1 MDIGA
6 EGEWI
11 TLLCLLYFI
20 RNTNQLSRAIIT
32 SAAGAMDCTHTY
44 QILFRLIPDEFF
56 LWALVVILKSCH
68 KSYLSSGSIFL
79 WWLFKCKSNC
89 STRVFIFCPDHPW
102 LPSSDIPKRH
112 SIFFLRAISNC
123 EAVHHI
129 KGVWST
135 KETKK
140 NQVFG
145 MDYKVFVYIW
155 YIRTGNLESM
165 IVYLLFGI
173 FFLSKLDF
181 ISWPI
186 WLVFV

>member
-1 MDIGA
+1 MDIRAAGA
-6 EGEWI
+6 MNYTAVSFVLSEIQISWVG
-11 TLLCLLYFI
+11 
-20 RNTNQLSRAIIT
+20 QLT
-32 SAAGAMDCTHTY
+32 SAAGAMDCTHIY
-44 QILFRLIPDEFF
+44 QIPFRLIPDEFF
-56 LWALVVILKSCH
+56 LWVIVVILKSCH

-140 NQVFG
+140 NQV
-145 MDYKVFVYIW
+145 DIW
-155 YIRTGNLESM
+155 DW
-165 IVYLLFGI
+165 LLSICDCIFGI
-173 FFLSKLDF
+173 LGQGIWNLWLCICYLGFFS
-181 ISWPI
+181 SQN
-186 WLVFV
+186 

>member
-1 MDIGA
+1 MQPGQ
-6 EGEWI
+6 WI
-11 TLLCLLYFI
+11 ALTHIKFY
-20 RNTNQLSRAIIT
+20 
-32 SAAGAMDCTHTY
+32 SA
-44 QILFRLIPDEFF
+44 LIPDEFF
-56 LWALVVILKSCH
+56 LWVIVVILKSCH

-165 IVYLLFGI
+165 IVYLLLGI

-181 ISWPI
+181 VSLP
-186 WLVFV
+186 VSSGQAG